1 VTYPASGE
9 SPELRNCSA
18 PTALIINAVLGDTHR
33 TERLLVMK
41 HRQLHASGGMVEKHS
56 AAHVKTAAL
65 QSDSGTCAHSA
76 GDLQIGRLLRGTYR
90 ILAAL
95 DEGGMGK
102 LYRAEHQRLHRP
114 VAVKVMS
121 KLLSANQEA
130 LARFRR
136 EAEIISQLVHPHIIH
151 VLDFDTTESGDP
163 YIVMELLSGE
173 TLSRR
178 LDQIRI
184 LPLFDT
190 VEIVNQIANA
200 LMLAHQSGIVHRDLK
215 PDNVFLL
222 SMQDESVFI
231 KLLDFGISKG
241 AATAPRVTGKYDVL
255 GTPDYMAP
263 EQALNTARADHRA
276 DQWSLACMAYE
287 MLTGHIP
294 FSGESPVQIL
304 AKVVTER
311 PVPLTEYVPD
321 IPKSIQDVVLRGLA
335 KDPFQRYPTIGDFAS
350 SLTRAAQP
358 LLSPDSALLG
368 ARSQEIQASVQRAP
382 TLDAK
387 RRQRTTRRP
396 QANLNSRESVPAE
409 KVTTQKLKP
418 VKPRLRAP
426 ARGNGLVVDSS
437 ERVRNRTGS
446 PLRET
451 AACGVDL
458 PDVAKHGPITTPHNP
473 ANRTGANAVRSLLD
487 EVHRSVTIGDELRA
501 VAKARAALKAAQGE
515 RSPEV
520 QSLICIASDLLHPIL
535 LRSLGGEE
543 RMVTLLHPPSSQDK
557 SLSPDQMFLLSRIDG
572 RTTIEELLDVSP
584 LSAPE
589 TLGILLDFS
598 DNGFMTVH

>member
-1 VTYPASGE
+1 VNHPSYGNGSAS
-9 SPELRNCSA
+9 
-18 PTALIINAVLGDTHR
+18 TALKINAVLGDTPR
-33 TERLLVMK
+33 KESFRVMK
-41 HRQLHASGGMVEKHS
+41 HRQLDSSG
-56 AAHVKTAAL
+56 AL
-65 QSDSGTCAHSA
+65 PSGSDAYANSS
-76 GDLQIGRLLRGTYR
+76 GDLQVGQLLRGTYL
-90 ILAAL
+90 ILAEL

-121 KLLSANQEA
+121 KVLSANQEA

-136 EAEIISQLVHPHIIH
+136 EAEIISQLDHPHIIH
-151 VLDFDTTESGDP
+151 ILDFDTTESGDP

-173 TLSRR
+173 TLARR

-241 AATAPRVTGKYDVL
+241 NATAPRVTGKYDVL

-263 EQALNTARADHRA
+263 EQVLNTARADHRA
-276 DQWSLACMAYE
+276 DQWSLACITYE

-294 FSGESPVQIL
+294 FSAESSVQIL

-311 PVPLTEYVPD
+311 PAPLTEYVPD

-350 SLTRAAQP
+350 GLARAAQP
-358 LLSPDSALLG
+358 FLSPENALQS
-368 ARSQEIQASVQRAP
+368 ARSQEIQALLQLAP
-382 TLDAK
+382 TNDAK

-396 QANLNSRESVPAE
+396 QANLSSRESVPAK

-418 VKPRLRAP
+418 AKPRLRAP
-426 ARGNGLVVDSS
+426 ARGNGIVVDSS
-437 ERVRNRTGS
+437 ERISNR
-446 PLRET
+446 
-451 AACGVDL
+451 A
-458 PDVAKHGPITTPHNP
+458 
-473 ANRTGANAVRSLLD
+473 GANAVRSLLD
-487 EVHRSVTIGDELRA
+487 EVHRSVTIGDEQHA
-501 VAKARAALKAAQGE
+501 VTKARAALKLAQGD
-515 RSPEV
+515 RSHEV

-535 LRSLGGEE
+535 LRSLGGQEK
-543 RMVTLLHPPSSQDK
+543 MVTLLHPPSSQDT

-589 TLGILLDFS
+589 TLGILLDFT
-598 DNGFMTVH
+598 DHGFMMVL